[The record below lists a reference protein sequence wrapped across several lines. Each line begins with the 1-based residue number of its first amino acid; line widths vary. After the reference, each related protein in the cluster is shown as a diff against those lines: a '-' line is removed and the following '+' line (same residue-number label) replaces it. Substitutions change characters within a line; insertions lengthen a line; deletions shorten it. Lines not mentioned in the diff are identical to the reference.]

1 MARIKIWEP
10 APAYLFSRRLEEELK
25 EEEDALL
32 WVIVDDNGPKLAML
46 DQVAWLWRTGT
57 VVLIE
62 GEQWTHMDDGRWVNA
77 RGEFATHTGLMEK
90 AFNTDP
96 EYRRIVLW
104 RSC

>member
-10 APAYLFSRRLEEELK
+10 TPAYLFSRRLEEELK
-25 EEEDALL
+25 REDALL
-32 WVIVDDNGPKLAML
+32 WVIVDDDGPKLAML
-46 DQVAWLWRTGT
+46 DQMAWFWRTGT

-62 GEQWTHMDDGRWVNA
+62 GEQWTHMDDGRWVNT
-77 RGEFATHTGLMEK
+77 RGEFTTHTGLMEK
-90 AFNTDP
+90 ASNTDP